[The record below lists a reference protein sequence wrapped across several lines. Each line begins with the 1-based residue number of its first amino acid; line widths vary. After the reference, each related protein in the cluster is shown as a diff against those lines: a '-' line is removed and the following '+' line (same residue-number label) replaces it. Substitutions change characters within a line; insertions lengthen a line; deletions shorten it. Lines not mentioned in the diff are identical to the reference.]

1 MGRLLALAAALIAAA
16 LIAWADARTPA
27 PAPAAAAAADFSAER
42 AMADIGAIASVP
54 HPIGSP
60 ADRAARDVL
69 VQRMAAMGLDPQVRR
84 GAGVEVSR
92 FDPTRAAGGFVD
104 NIVGVL
110 PGKDRSL
117 PALALMAHYDSVPA
131 SPGSADDAAGV
142 AAVLETVRAIQA
154 RGVPA
159 RDVMVLLTDGEE
171 AGLLGANAF
180 FASDPSAKRIGFL
193 INLEARGS
201 AGRAQM
207 FQTGQDNGQTVALLQ
222 RTAVRPQAS
231 SLTGFV
237 YQHMPNDTDFTVS
250 RKAGVAG
257 MNYAFIGHQFDYHSP
272 SSTPATTDRGTL
284 QDLGQQVLASAAA
297 VAFSP
302 VLPARAPDVVFG
314 QTPGGL
320 TLAYP
325 PAVGWLVLAV
335 SAALLAWGVMRARR
349 VEAFPWLDLA
359 RGAGAALFAV
369 LSAVV
374 LMHFTRRATGAA
386 FGFLAQRF
394 LLAQAPRWEA
404 ALVLTGLGMLLL
416 AIAEAARGR
425 RRVILLPLL
434 AALLSCLAGGLDVLA
449 LEIAAAAAVVGA
461 LAYGRPVSRA
471 GAWAGAMVLLLV
483 LGAVAQ
489 ALAPPAAF
497 VLAWPLT
504 LGALGAAAT
513 ALAARRGPA
522 SLIVLGILGAVGLA
536 FAAGFAHSSYLSL
549 DLPELLALP
558 LLIALPVIWPLAQPD
573 EGAPPARLV
582 GPILLVAGLALTAAV
597 RLNHPYDARHPLA
610 TDVVYQIDQDARSA
624 WRVSV
629 TPGLDPWSAGVLK
642 TGGASLTKFSN
653 WRFTRPMDAASAPYL
668 DLPGPQMSLA
678 RGADGDLVLHVVPP
692 PGARTIGLRLTS
704 NTVATVTSVGGAA
717 VHLAIPPGKS
727 AGVNWS
733 AAPDGFDLI
742 LRPAGPGRLTVAYAA
757 TVEQWP
763 AAAPPLPRRPAD
775 VMAFDT
781 SDSTV
786 LTGTRSFS
794 W

>member
-1 MGRLLALAAALIAAA
+1 LGRLLALAAALIVAA

-27 PAPAAAAAADFSAER
+27 PAPATAPATAFSAER
-42 AMADIGAIASVP
+42 AMADVGAIASVP

-69 VQRMAAMGLDPQVRR
+69 VQRIAAMGLSPQVRH
-84 GAGVEVSR
+84 GAGVELSR
-92 FDPTRAAGGFVD
+92 FDPSRANGGFVD

-110 PGKDRSL
+110 PGKDHSL

-142 AAVLETVRAIQA
+142 AAVLETVRAMTA

-159 RDVMVLLTDGEE
+159 RDVMVVLTDGEE

-180 FASDPSAKRIGFL
+180 FASDPLAKRIGFL
-193 INLEARGS
+193 FNLEARGS

-222 RTAVRPQAS
+222 RTAVRPSAS

-284 QDLGQQVLASAAA
+284 QDLGQQVLTSASA

-302 VLPARAPDVVFG
+302 SLPRRAPDVVYG
-314 QTPGGL
+314 QTPGGV
-320 TLAYP
+320 TLAYA
-325 PAVGWLVLAV
+325 PAMGWLVLAAA
-335 SAALLAWGVMRARR
+335 AALLAWGVVRARR

-369 LSAVV
+369 LSAVI
-374 LMHFTRRATGAA
+374 LMHFARRATGAQ

-404 ALVLTGLGMLLL
+404 AVFLTGLGMLLL
-416 AIAEAARGR
+416 SIAETARGR
-425 RRVILLPLL
+425 RRVIALPLL
-434 AALLSCLAGGLDVLA
+434 AALLSCLTGGLDVLA
-449 LEIAAAAAVVGA
+449 LEMAAAAAVVGA
-461 LAYGRPVSRA
+461 LAYGRPVSRPA
-471 GAWAGAMVLLLV
+471 AWAGVLILLLV
-483 LGAVAQ
+483 VGAVAQ
-489 ALAPPAAF
+489 ALAPAAAF
-497 VLAWPLT
+497 VLAWPLAA
-504 LGALGAAAT
+504 GALAAAAT
-513 ALAARRGPA
+513 ALAARRGLA
-522 SLIVLGILGAVGLA
+522 SLIVLAILGAIGLA
-536 FAAGFAHSSYLSL
+536 FAGGWAHLSYLSL
-549 DLPELLALP
+549 DLPELLGLP
-558 LLIALPVIWPLAQPD
+558 LLIALPAIWPLAQPE

-582 GPILLVAGLALTAAV
+582 GPILIVAGLALTAAV
-597 RLNHPYDARHPLA
+597 RLNNPYDARHPVA
-610 TDVVYQIDQDARSA
+610 TDVAYQVDQDARRA
-624 WRVSV
+624 WRISV
-629 TPGLDPWSAGVLK
+629 TPQLDPWSARVLQ
-642 TGGASLTKFSN
+642 TGGAKLTKLSN
-653 WRFTRPMDAASAPYL
+653 WRLGRAVTAAPAPYI
-668 DLPGPQMSLA
+668 DLPAPQMSLA
-678 RGADGDLVLHVVPP
+678 KGPDGDVILHVVPP
-692 PGARTIGLRLTS
+692 AGARTITLRLKS
-704 NTVATVTSVGGAA
+704 NTVATITALGGAA
-717 VHLAIPPGKS
+717 VHLPIPPSKS
-727 AGVNWS
+727 AAVGWA
-733 AAPDGFDLI
+733 AAPDGFDVT
-742 LRPAGPGRLTVAYAA
+742 LRPAGPGKLAVDYSA

-763 AAAPPLPRRPAD
+763 AAAPPLPHRPAE

-781 SDSTV
+781 SDSTI
-786 LTGTRSFS
+786 LSGARSFS